1 MRKRRRS
8 RVHRSVKFAAA
19 EVAWLAELSPR
30 PMKRPPAGSL
40 PELLPRKKK
49 SPRFARELGYR
60 RPLPRKTPQ
69 FRSRDDYYILETT
82 VLRNNDHGRCGG
94 IMHRND
100 KHLRSSVGE
109 ERCGNASVLWSG
121 NFDIPVPVISGGVCD
136 GLT

>member
-1 MRKRRRS
+1 MAGGAFTPADK
-8 RVHRSVKFAAA
+8 AAA
-19 EVAWLAELSPR
+19 RGFASGATTPEEEVAAFR
-30 PMKRPPAGSL
+30 
-40 PELLPRKKK
+40 
-49 SPRFARELGYR
+49 RELGYR

-94 IMHRND
+94 FMHRND

-121 NFDIPVPVISGGVCD
+121 NFDIPVLSSPEVFV
-136 GLT
+136 TV